1 MAIDRSRCYACGKGV
16 TFGNNRSHANNKTRR
31 TWKPNL
37 QVARVQ
43 DADGKVIKVK
53 VCTGC
58 LNAGK
63 VKRAPRGQAVA

>member
-1 MAIDRSRCYACGKGV
+1 V
-16 TFGNNRSHANNKTRR
+16 RR

-37 QVARVQ
+37 QVVRTVV
-43 DADGKVIKVK
+43 DDKIVKVK
-53 VCTGC
+53 VCTRC

>member
-1 MAIDRSRCYACGKGV
+1 MARVCQVTGKKPML
-16 TFGNNRSHANNKTRR
+16 GNNVSHANNKTRR

-37 QVARVQ
+37 QVVRTVV
-43 DADGKVIKVK
+43 DNKIEKVK
-53 VCTGC
+53 VCTRC